1 MNRPHE
7 EGATSRSGGG
17 GGIDYPNDSR
27 PTLTTNDALLYLR
40 EVKLRF
46 QHRKEVYDT
55 FLDIMKDFKSQSIDI
70 ACVINK
76 VKTLLRGHDDLILG
90 FNTFLPKGSEIT
102 TEELRQEPVTS
113 PPNLPNQIRPAVELD
128 QAIAYINKIKT
139 RFAEDSRV
147 YKSFLEILCSFRQG
161 RMDIKMVYQEVA
173 ELFLDHEDL
182 LEEFRYFLPDGSE
195 EAGVC
200 GGEFFPLGGRP
211 LGPLSSNSND
221 PYNDTRRRRIEAN
234 RRQRDF
240 EWELSFF
247 EEVKAKLNNRESYN
261 DLLKCINLYAQD
273 VISKSELV
281 ELVGDVIGRFPDVM
295 ATFCEFL
302 ASIPG
307 DDEGS
312 LSSRIGN
319 RGGLVHYQRSRAL
332 VQQRSK
338 YLSRP
343 VSELDTSELDRPTT
357 SYIRLPGDY
366 PMMAC
371 SGKTALGREVLQ
383 DKVASVTTGTEDG
396 SFKQFRKNQYEE
408 ALFRAEDER
417 YDLELAI
424 DRTRSTIDALL
435 PIQEHIDS
443 LTQDERATYTL
454 PPMTLRSFH
463 VRTIEKI
470 YSEKGRTVCELLR
483 KNPVVSVPVV
493 LCRLQQK
500 NEEWA
505 GVLRTM
511 NGHWQGV
518 ADTNFHKS
526 LDHRSFYFKQQD
538 KKTLAPK
545 TLLQD
550 LKEAAEAA
558 RTDQK
563 LISLS
568 SGVPVQS
575 LFVPHLQFAFEDF
588 EVHEDLFNIVRFAAS
603 KMLPPN
609 VWRQSMEIWTEF
621 IEPFFHLTP
630 HALDVDLME
639 LDTQEQ
645 ETPIKEEDEI
655 KEVDQMEEEEEIQ
668 PDPVQEEEEEE
679 SRKAPVQHADPSRA
693 YQSCRP
699 ISTSLHPDGV
709 NGVRGLDVFFC
720 NEAFYLFLR
729 YHQILYDR
737 IKLARECCQEQV
749 LLNDATDVTDV
760 TVDHDTSEKR
770 HGQFMSLVYALID
783 NSIDIAQFEDQ
794 CRSLLSTNSYVLFTL
809 DRLIGRLMKQLQ
821 SLVFDEPSKQVWQ
834 LYKYESARGS
844 PCHEGVYYANTKTV
858 VREDYLVRAQSSA
871 SGQLSLTFVENS
883 FVYDLPN
890 GNAKFNHGDYS
901 RVFLDSSGRKQIDC
915 SKVYLARNKD
925 LIIDE
930 DLIRKGTLYNGLE
943 IKISMED
950 HKLKFVEGTT
960 DIWTAPVYRARLYND
975 KLTRKFAFQRWIS
988 GKLMEAPCVPESV
1001 EGLMGI
1007 DRGSL

>member
-17 GGIDYPNDSR
+17 GGIDYPTDSR

-40 EVKLRF
+40 EVKHRF

-55 FLDIMKDFKSQSIDI
+55 FLDIMKDFKSQTIDI

-76 VKTLLRGHDDLILG
+76 VKTLLRGHNDLILG

-102 TEELRQEPVTS
+102 TEELRQEPMNTNVPS
-113 PPNLPNQIRPAVELD
+113 QIRPAVELD

-173 ELFLDHEDL
+173 ELFQNHEDL

-195 EAGVC
+195 EAGVY
-200 GGEFFPLGGRP
+200 GSEFFGLGGGRP
-211 LGPLSSNSND
+211 LGPLSSNSNN
-221 PYNDTRRRRIEAN
+221 PYNESRRRRIEAN
-234 RRQRDF
+234 RRFRDC

-247 EEVKAKLNNRESYN
+247 EEVKSKLNNREAYN

-281 ELVGDVIGRFPDVM
+281 GLVGDVIGRFPDVM
-295 ATFCEFL
+295 TTFCEFL

-307 DDEGS
+307 DDDGA
-312 LSSRIGN
+312 LSSRMAP
-319 RGGLVHYQRSRAL
+319 RGGLAHYQRNRAML
-332 VQQRSK
+332 QQRNK
-338 YLSRP
+338 YLTRP

-357 SYIRLPGDY
+357 SYILLPGDY
-366 PMMAC
+366 PLMAC

-383 DKVASVTTGTEDG
+383 DSVASVTTGTEDG

-417 YDLELAI
+417 YDLELAL
-424 DRTRSTIDALL
+424 DRTRSTIQALI
-435 PIQEHIDS
+435 PIQEHITS
-443 LTQDERATYTL
+443 LSLDERASYVL
-454 PPMTLRSFH
+454 PTTILRSFH
-463 VRTIEKI
+463 IRTIEKI
-470 YSEKGRTVCELLR
+470 YCEKGRTVCELLR
-483 KNPVVSVPVV
+483 KNPVVSIPVV
-493 LCRLQQK
+493 LSRLQQK
-500 NEEWA
+500 NEEWI
-505 GVLRTM
+505 GVLKTM
-511 NGHWQGV
+511 NTHWQAV

-563 LISLS
+563 LTSLS

-575 LFVPHLQFAFEDF
+575 LFVPHLVFGFEDA

-621 IEPFFHLTP
+621 IEPFFHLIP

-639 LDTQEQ
+639 LDT
-645 ETPIKEEDEI
+645 
-655 KEVDQMEEEEEIQ
+655 EVPVKEEEEEVKDPDQMEDLHEELEQ
-668 PDPVQEEEEEE
+668 PVGVQQEEE
-679 SRKAPVQHADPSRA
+679 RPVPVHSEDPTRA
-693 YQSCRP
+693 FESCRP
-699 ISTSLHPDGV
+699 ITTSLHPDGGT
-709 NGVRGLDVFFC
+709 GVRGLDVFFC

-737 IKLARECCQEQV
+737 IKLARECCKEQV
-749 LLNDATDVTDV
+749 QSNESVDVTDVTDV
-760 TVDHDTSEKR
+760 TVDRDTSEKR

-821 SLVFDEPSKQVWQ
+821 TLVFDEPSKQVWQ
-834 LYKYESARGS
+834 LYK
-844 PCHEGVYYANTKTV
+844 
-858 VREDYLVRAQSSA
+858 
-871 SGQLSLTFVENS
+871 
-883 FVYDLPN
+883 
-890 GNAKFNHGDYS
+890 
-901 RVFLDSSGRKQIDC
+901 
-915 SKVYLARNKD
+915 
-925 LIIDE
+925 
-930 DLIRKGTLYNGLE
+930 
-943 IKISMED
+943 
-950 HKLKFVEGTT
+950 
-960 DIWTAPVYRARLYND
+960 
-975 KLTRKFAFQRWIS
+975 
-988 GKLMEAPCVPESV
+988 
-1001 EGLMGI
+1001 
-1007 DRGSL
+1007 